1 MLDELDTAI
10 IEKLQEDARR
20 PTTQIAR
27 ELGHPTAT
35 VRDRIKRLEDGGVIK
50 GYTAVIDM
58 GRVGSPIKA
67 LVHISTSGRAVKPD
81 AFLEALGKI
90 PEVASVD
97 LVTGSYEAMVTLYV
111 RDIEHLSHLLYDQLI
126 QIPGV
131 VGTNTSIALVRRKW
145 QIPRPTESP
154 PASAT

>member
-1 MLDELDTAI
+1 MLDELDAAI
-10 IEKLQEDARR
+10 IAKLQEDARR

-35 VRDRIKRLEDGGVIK
+35 VRDRIKRLEDRGVIQ
-50 GYTAVIDM
+50 GYTAVVDM
-58 GRVGSPIKA
+58 AKVSLPIKA

-81 AFLEALGKI
+81 AFLEAIGKI
-90 PEVASVD
+90 PEVASAD

-111 RDIEHLSHLLYDQLI
+111 RDVEHLSHLLYDQLT

-131 VGTNTSIALVRRKW
+131 VGTSTSIALVRRKW
-145 QIPRPTESP
+145 QIPRPTDSP
-154 PASAT
+154 PSPA

>member
-1 MLDELDTAI
+1 MLDELDAAI
-10 IEKLQEDARR
+10 IDELQRDARR

-35 VRDRIKRLEDGGVIK
+35 VRDRIKRLEDRGVIQ
-50 GYTAVIDM
+50 GYTAVVDM
-58 GRVGSPIKA
+58 AKVSLPIKA

-81 AFLEALGKI
+81 AFLEAIGKI
-90 PEVASVD
+90 PEVASAD

-145 QIPRPTESP
+145 QIPRPIDSP
-154 PASAT
+154 PASST